1 MTPAPVPA
9 AGTGAGTVGG
19 SMPQRPG
26 RQLPQPVLTL
36 LWALMA
42 AALLGWPF
50 LLLAPN
56 RLVTGQGL
64 ALASLASG
72 AQAWLLLPITLLLA
86 LCAWPSRRRQALRD
100 GLAALGA
107 GLLLVGLVAV
117 AGQEAALQSR
127 QGSTLARIA
136 LGGGFWAATLLAWAM
151 AADALRRL
159 PLGRAGRAAAQ
170 AGLLLALAGL
180 LAGGMLDQ
188 LSLLKEYA
196 NRQEVFQAALWRH
209 GQIVVAALLPTLL
222 IGLPLGLAAAR
233 RPALGRPVL
242 AALNLVQTVPSIALF
257 GLLIAPLAA
266 VGAAW
271 PASGVQ
277 GIGLLPA
284 VIALTLYALLPVVH
298 GLASGLQQVDPAVVD
313 AATGM
318 GLDARQ
324 RFWQVEL
331 PLALPVLWSALRLT
345 TVQLI
350 GLAVVA
356 ALIGAGG
363 LGAIIFQGLLSSAL
377 DLVLLGVLPVVG
389 LALAVD
395 AGFDLIAAA
404 LAPAGPRTPP

>member
-1 MTPAPVPA
+1 MPAPVPA
-9 AGTGAGTVGG
+9 AGTVGG
-19 SMPQRPG
+19 QAPRPQPPAQR
-26 RQLPQPVLTL
+26 LPQPVLTL
-36 LWALMA
+36 LWVLMA
-42 AALLGWPF
+42 AALLGWPL

-64 ALASLASG
+64 ALLGLACG
-72 AQAWLLLPITLLLA
+72 AQWALLLPIFGLLA
-86 LCAWPSRRRQALRD
+86 LCAWPAGRRPALRD
-100 GLAALGA
+100 GLTALGA
-107 GLLLVGLVAV
+107 GLLLAGLVAA
-117 AGQEAALQSR
+117 AGQEAALQGR
-127 QGSTLARIA
+127 QSGALARVS
-136 LGGGFWAATLLAWAM
+136 LGGGFWAALLLAWAM
-151 AADALRRL
+151 GADALRRL
-159 PLGRAGRAAAQ
+159 PLGPAGRAGAQ
-170 AGLLLALAGL
+170 AGLLLVLAGL
-180 LAGGMLDQ
+180 LAGGRLDG

-196 NRQEVFQAALWRH
+196 NRQDVFHAALWRH
-209 GQIVVAALLPTLL
+209 GQIVMAALLPTLL

-233 RPALGRPVL
+233 RPALGRPLL

-271 PASGVQ
+271 PGSGVQ

-298 GLASGLQQVDPAVVD
+298 GLASGLQQVDPTVTE

-318 GLDARQ
+318 GLNPRQ

-377 DLVLLGVLPVVG
+377 DLVLLGVVPVVALG
-389 LALAVD
+389 LAVD
-395 AGFDLIAAA
+395 AGFGLVA
-404 LAPAGPRTPP
+404 LALARRPA

>member
-1 MTPAPVPA
+1 MIPAPVPA
-9 AGTGAGTVGG
+9 SGTERGTAGAVAAWAAWA
-19 SMPQRPG
+19 
-26 RQLPQPVLTL
+26 PQPVLAL
-36 LWALMA
+36 LWALAA
-42 AALLGWPF
+42 AALAGWPI
-50 LLLAPN
+50 LMLAPN

-64 ALASLASG
+64 ALLALSSG
-72 AQAWLLLPITLLLA
+72 AQWPVLGTMGLLLG
-86 LCAWPSRRRQALRD
+86 LCRWPDCRRQRLRD
-100 GLAALGA
+100 ALTAACA
-107 GLLLVGLVAV
+107 GLLLLTLLAA
-117 AGQEAALQSR
+117 AGQEATLQS
-127 QGSTLARIA
+127 QQAGALARVA
-136 LGGGFWAATLLAWAM
+136 LGGGFWAALLLAWAM

-159 PLGRAGRAAAQ
+159 PLSWGWRAAAQ
-170 AGLLLALAGL
+170 AALWLPLPALLATGQ
-180 LAGGMLDQ
+180 LDD
-188 LSLLKEYA
+188 LSLMKEYA
-196 NRQEVFQAALWRH
+196 NRQDVFDAALWRH
-209 GQIVVAALLPTLL
+209 GQIVAAALLPTLL

-233 RPALGRPVL
+233 RPGWGRPLL

-266 VGAAW
+266 IGAIW

-298 GLASGLQQVDPAVVD
+298 GLVSGLQQVDPAVID

-318 GLDARQ
+318 GLTQRQ

-331 PLALPVLWSALRLT
+331 PLALPLLWSALRLT

-389 LALAVD
+389 LALVVD
-395 AGFDLIAAA
+395 AGFGLVA
-404 LAPAGPRTPP
+404 LALAGRPA

>member
-1 MTPAPVPA
+1 MRRPVPA
-9 AGTGAGTVGG
+9 TGTAEGRTGGAWP
-19 SMPQRPG
+19 SG
-26 RQLPQPVLTL
+26 RRLPRPVLAL

-42 AALLGWPF
+42 AALLCWPF
-50 LLLAPN
+50 LMLAPN

-64 ALASLASG
+64 ALSALASG
-72 AQAWLLLPITLLLA
+72 AQWCLLGLISLLLG
-86 LCAWPSRRRQALRD
+86 LCVWPGGARPVLRD

-107 GLLLVGLVAV
+107 GLLLAGLVAA
-117 AGQEAALQSR
+117 AGQEARLQSG
-127 QGSTLARIA
+127 QATALARIS
-136 LGGGFWAATLLAWAM
+136 LGGGFWAAGLLAWAM
-151 AADALRRL
+151 AADALQRL
-159 PLGRAGRAAAQ
+159 PLGPGWRAAAQ
-170 AGLLLALAGL
+170 AGLLLPLALMLALGWLDALAL
-180 LAGGMLDQ
+180 M
-188 LSLLKEYA
+188 KEYA
-196 NRQEVFQAALWRH
+196 NRQDVFHAALWRH

-233 RPALGRPVL
+233 QPALARPLL
-242 AALNLVQTVPSIALF
+242 ATLNLVQTVPSIALF

-266 VGAAW
+266 LGAAW

-298 GLASGLQQVDPAVVD
+298 GLASGLQQVDPAVID

-318 GLDARQ
+318 GLTARQ

-331 PLALPVLWSALRLT
+331 PLALPLLWSALRLT

-389 LALAVD
+389 LALVVD
-395 AGFDLIAAA
+395 AGFGLVAMA
-404 LAPAGPRTPP
+404 LARRPA

>member
-1 MTPAPVPA
+1 MIPAPVPA
-9 AGTGAGTVGG
+9 SGTERGTAGAVAAWAAWA
-19 SMPQRPG
+19 
-26 RQLPQPVLTL
+26 PQPVLAL
-36 LWALMA
+36 LWALAA
-42 AALLGWPF
+42 AALAGWPI
-50 LLLAPN
+50 LMLAPN

-64 ALASLASG
+64 ALLALSSG
-72 AQAWLLLPITLLLA
+72 AQWPVLGTMGLLLG
-86 LCAWPSRRRQALRD
+86 LCRWPDCRRQRLRD
-100 GLAALGA
+100 ALTAACA
-107 GLLLVGLVAV
+107 GLLLLTLLAA
-117 AGQEAALQSR
+117 AGQEATLQS
-127 QGSTLARIA
+127 QQAGALARVA
-136 LGGGFWAATLLAWAM
+136 LGGGFWAALLLAWAM

-159 PLGRAGRAAAQ
+159 PLSWGWRAAAQ
-170 AGLLLALAGL
+170 AALWLPLPALLATGQ
-180 LAGGMLDQ
+180 LDD
-188 LSLLKEYA
+188 LSLMKEYA
-196 NRQEVFQAALWRH
+196 NRQDVFDAALWRH
-209 GQIVVAALLPTLL
+209 GQIVAAALLPTLL

-233 RPALGRPVL
+233 RPALDRPLL
-242 AALNLVQTVPSIALF
+242 ATLNLVQTVPAIALF

-266 VGAAW
+266 IGAIW

-298 GLASGLQQVDPAVVD
+298 GLASGLQQVDPAVID

-318 GLDARQ
+318 GLTQRQ

-331 PLALPVLWSALRLT
+331 PLALPLLWSALRLT

-389 LALAVD
+389 LALVVD
-395 AGFDLIAAA
+395 AGFGLVA
-404 LAPAGPRTPP
+404 LALAGRPA

>member
-1 MTPAPVPA
+1 MPAPVPA
-9 AGTGAGTVGG
+9 AGTVRGMAAALAPPTAW
-19 SMPQRPG
+19 R
-26 RQLPQPVLTL
+26 PQPVLAL
-36 LWALMA
+36 LWALAA
-42 AALLGWPF
+42 AALAGWPF
-50 LLLAPN
+50 LMLAPN

-64 ALASLASG
+64 ALLDMRSG
-72 AQAWLLLPITLLLA
+72 AQWPVLGAMGLLLA
-86 LCAWPSRRRQALRD
+86 LCLWPDGRWPRLRNSLAL
-100 GLAALGA
+100 ASAT
-107 GLLLVGLVAV
+107 LLLAGLVAA
-117 AGQEAALQSR
+117 AGLEATLQSR
-127 QGSTLARIA
+127 QAGALARFA
-136 LGGGFWAATLLAWAM
+136 LGGGFWAAVLLAWAM

-159 PLGRAGRAAAQ
+159 PLGQGWR
-170 AGLLLALAGL
+170 LLAQCAVLLPPALRLATGQ
-180 LAGGMLDQ
+180 LDD
-188 LSLLKEYA
+188 LSLMKEYA
-196 NRQEVFQAALWRH
+196 NRQDVFNAALWRH
-209 GQIVVAALLPTLL
+209 GQIVAAALLPTLL

-233 RPALGRPVL
+233 RPVL
-242 AALNLVQTVPSIALF
+242 ARPLLATLNLVQTVPSIALF

-266 VGAAW
+266 IGAAW

-298 GLASGLQQVDPAVVD
+298 GLVSGLQQVDRAVLD

-318 GLDARQ
+318 GLTPRQ
-324 RFWQVEL
+324 RFWWVEA

-389 LALAVD
+389 LALVVD
-395 AGFDLIAAA
+395 AGFGLIALA
-404 LAPAGPRTPP
+404 LSGRPA

>member
-1 MTPAPVPA
+1 MRRPVPA
-9 AGTGAGTVGG
+9 TGTAEGHSGGA
-19 SMPQRPG
+19 RPSA
-26 RQLPQPVLTL
+26 RRLPRPVLTL

-42 AALLGWPF
+42 TALLGWPY
-50 LLLAPN
+50 LMLAPN
-56 RLVTGQGL
+56 RLVSGQGL
-64 ALASLASG
+64 ALAALVSG
-72 AQAWLLLPITLLLA
+72 GQWFLLGPISLLLG
-86 LCAWPSRRRQALRD
+86 LCIWPEKGGPDGARPLLRD

-107 GLLLVGLVAV
+107 GLLLVGLLAT
-117 AGQEAALQSR
+117 AGQEARLQSE
-127 QGSTLARIA
+127 QGSALMRVS
-136 LGGGFWAATLLAWAM
+136 LGGGFWAAALLAWAM
-151 AADALRRL
+151 VADALRRL
-159 PLGRAGRAAAQ
+159 PLGAGWRAAAQ
-170 AGLLLALAGL
+170 AGLLLPLAVL
-180 LAGGMLDQ
+180 LALGQLDA
-188 LSLLKEYA
+188 LSLMKEYA
-196 NRQEVFQAALWRH
+196 NRQDVFHAALGRH

-233 RPALGRPVL
+233 RPALARPLL

-266 VGAAW
+266 LGAAW

-298 GLASGLQQVDPAVVD
+298 GLASGLQQVDRAVID
-313 AATGM
+313 AATGI
-318 GLDARQ
+318 GLSASQ

-331 PLALPVLWSALRLT
+331 PLALPPLWSALRLT

-377 DLVLLGVLPVVG
+377 DLVLLGVLPVVA

-395 AGFDLIAAA
+395 AGFGLVA
-404 LAPAGPRTPP
+404 LALARRPA

>member
-1 MTPAPVPA
+1 MPAPVPA
-9 AGTGAGTVGG
+9 AGTVGG
-19 SMPQRPG
+19 QAPRPQPPG
-26 RQLPQPVLTL
+26 QRLPQPVLTL
-36 LWALMA
+36 LWVLMA
-42 AALLGWPF
+42 AALLGWPL

-64 ALASLASG
+64 ALLGLACG
-72 AQAWLLLPITLLLA
+72 AQWALLLPIFGLLA
-86 LCAWPSRRRQALRD
+86 LCAWPAGRRPALRD
-100 GLAALGA
+100 GLTALGA
-107 GLLLVGLVAV
+107 GLLLAGLVAAV
-117 AGQEAALQSR
+117 GQEAALQGR
-127 QGSTLARIA
+127 QSGALARVS
-136 LGGGFWAATLLAWAM
+136 LGGGFWAALLLAWAM
-151 AADALRRL
+151 GADALRRL
-159 PLGRAGRAAAQ
+159 PLGPAGRAGAQ
-170 AGLLLALAGL
+170 AGLLLVLAGL
-180 LAGGMLDQ
+180 LAGGRLDG

-196 NRQEVFQAALWRH
+196 NRQDVFHAALWRH
-209 GQIVVAALLPTLL
+209 GQIVMAALLPTLL

-233 RPALGRPVL
+233 RPALGRPLL

-271 PASGVQ
+271 PGSGVQ

-298 GLASGLQQVDPAVVD
+298 GLASGLQQVDPTVIE

-318 GLDARQ
+318 GLNPRQ

-377 DLVLLGVLPVVG
+377 DLVLLGVVPVVA

-395 AGFDLIAAA
+395 ALFSGVA
-404 LAPAGPRTPP
+404 LALARRGHQQPA

>member
-1 MTPAPVPA
+1 MPAPVPA
-9 AGTGAGTVGG
+9 AGTVRGTAAALAAT
-19 SMPQRPG
+19 PAWA
-26 RQLPQPVLTL
+26 PQPVLAL
-36 LWALMA
+36 LWALAA
-42 AALLGWPF
+42 AALAGWPF
-50 LLLAPN
+50 LMLAPN

-64 ALASLASG
+64 ALMAMRSG
-72 AQAWLLLPITLLLA
+72 AQWPVLGAMGLLLA
-86 LCAWPSRRRQALRD
+86 LCLWPDGRWPRLRNSLAL
-100 GLAALGA
+100 ASAT
-107 GLLLVGLVAV
+107 LLLAGLVAA
-117 AGQEAALQSR
+117 AGLEATRHSR
-127 QGSTLARIA
+127 QAGALARVA
-136 LGGGFWAATLLAWAM
+136 LGGGFWAAVLLAWAM

-159 PLGRAGRAAAQ
+159 PLGQGWRTLAQ
-170 AGLLLALAGL
+170 CAVLLPPALCLATGLL
-180 LAGGMLDQ
+180 DD
-188 LSLLKEYA
+188 LSLLKEYS
-196 NRQEVFQAALWRH
+196 NRQDVFDAALWRH

-233 RPALGRPVL
+233 RPGLAQPLL

-257 GLLIAPLAA
+257 GLLIAPLATI
-266 VGAAW
+266 GAAW

-298 GLASGLQQVDPAVVD
+298 GLASGLQQVDPAVID

-318 GLDARQ
+318 GLTPRQ

-331 PLALPVLWSALRLT
+331 PLALPLLWSALRLT

-389 LALAVD
+389 LALVVD
-395 AGFDLIAAA
+395 AGFGLVA
-404 LAPAGPRTPP
+404 LALAGRPA

>member
-1 MTPAPVPA
+1 MPAPVP
-9 AGTGAGTVGG
+9 TAGTVRRTAAA
-19 SMPQRPG
+19 RPASTAW
-26 RQLPQPVLTL
+26 RPQPVLAL
-36 LWALMA
+36 LWALAA
-42 AALLGWPF
+42 AALTGWPF
-50 LLLAPN
+50 LMLAPN
-56 RLVTGQGL
+56 RLLTGQGL
-64 ALASLASG
+64 ALLALRSG
-72 AQAWLLLPITLLLA
+72 AQWPVLGAMGLLLG
-86 LCAWPSRRRQALRD
+86 LCLWPEGRWTRLRD
-100 GLAALGA
+100 GLALAGAPLLLASLVAAA
-107 GLLLVGLVAV
+107 GL
-117 AGQEAALQSR
+117 EATLQSR
-127 QGSTLARIA
+127 QAGALARVA
-136 LGGGFWAATLLAWAM
+136 LGGGFWVAVLLAWAM

-159 PLGRAGRAAAQ
+159 PLGQGWRPMAQ
-170 AGLLLALAGL
+170 FAVLIPVALW
-180 LAGGMLDQ
+180 LAGGQLDD
-188 LSLLKEYA
+188 LSLLKEYS
-196 NRQEVFQAALWRH
+196 NRQDVFHGALWRH
-209 GQIVVAALLPTLL
+209 GQIVAAALLPTLL
-222 IGLPLGLAAAR
+222 IGLPLGLTAAR
-233 RPALGRPVL
+233 RPGLGRSLL

-266 VGAAW
+266 IGAAW

-298 GLASGLQQVDPAVVD
+298 GLASGLQQLDPAVID

-318 GLDARQ
+318 GLTPRQ

-377 DLVLLGVLPVVG
+377 DLVLLGVLPVVA

-395 AGFDLIAAA
+395 AGFGLVA
-404 LAPAGPRTPP
+404 LALARRPA